1 MAIFAAWSSAR
12 GLFSMSG
19 EKTFDATDH
28 KVEEAREDGNV
39 AISQDLMK
47 SAVCLVAFEV
57 CRVMAMQFDGFVFA
71 YFTDFISQ
79 LANVQQH
86 RGFRADNIFMWI
98 GASVALSL
106 MIGCVSVLV
115 FITMSW
121 VQTGGPVIKKSP
133 IEFKLDGFL
142 PDKYFKKVFAL
153 KTLVDLATNIIK
165 ALVISAVLWFA
176 VKEVVRQLP
185 MAVPSGIE
193 EVSALIAKEAL
204 GSVRKTLVI
213 LFVMSVGDFWIQR
226 KLMLKDLKMS
236 MQDMKDEHKQMEG
249 SPESKQNVRAFAE
262 ELMSGSDD
270 GGGGLGGANV
280 LVVNPTHVAVGLRY
294 VHGERRLPRIRALA
308 IDKEAMRFIEIAK
321 DTGIPV
327 VRHIWLART
336 LYSVKAGEPI
346 PREAY
351 RAIAA
356 IYRLIVGLEGITAGP
371 QSSPV
376 PPEMPK
382 PAL

>member
-1 MAIFAAWSSAR
+1 
-12 GLFSMSG
+12 MSG

-28 KVEEAREDGNV
+28 KVEEAREEGNV

-57 CRVMAMQFDGFVFA
+57 CRAMTLQFDGFVYA
-71 YFTDFISQ
+71 YFIDFISQ
-79 LANVQQH
+79 LSAVEQH

-98 GASVALSL
+98 GASVALTL
-106 MIGCVSVLV
+106 MIGCVSVAV
-115 FITMSW
+115 FIAMSW
-121 VQTGGPVIKKSP
+121 MQTSGPVFKKSP
-133 IEFKLDGFL
+133 IEFKLDGLL
-142 PDKYFKKVFAL
+142 PDKYFKKVFAI
-153 KTLVDLATNIIK
+153 KTLVDLGTNIVK
-165 ALVISAVLWFA
+165 ALVISIVLWFA

-193 EVSALIAKEAL
+193 EVASLIGKEAL

-213 LFVMSVGDFWIQR
+213 LLVMSIGDFWIQR
-226 KLMLKDLKMS
+226 HLMLKDLKMS
-236 MQDMKDEHKQMEG
+236 MQDLKDEHKKMEG

-262 ELMSGSDD
+262 ELMSGSSD
-270 GGGGLGGANV
+270 GGGALQGANV

-294 VHGERRLPRIRALA
+294 VHGERRLPRIRAVA
-308 IDKEAMRFIEIAK
+308 IDKEAMRFIDLAN

-336 LYSVKAGEPI
+336 LYGVKPGDPI

-356 IYRLIVGLEGITAGP
+356 IYRLIVGLEAMPTTA
-371 QSSPV
+371 PV
-376 PPEMPK
+376 EPVARNHAEI
-382 PAL
+382 

>member
-1 MAIFAAWSSAR
+1 
-12 GLFSMSG
+12 MSG

-28 KVEEAREDGNV
+28 KVEEAREEGNV

-47 SAVCLVAFEV
+47 SAVCVVAFEV
-57 CRVMAMQFDGFVFA
+57 CRAMTLQFDGFVFA

-79 LANVQQH
+79 LAAVEQH
-86 RGFRADNIFMWI
+86 RGFRADNVFMWI
-98 GASVALSL
+98 GASVALSM
-106 MIGCVSVLV
+106 MIGCVSIAV
-115 FITMSW
+115 FIAMSW
-121 VQTGGPVIKKSP
+121 MQTSGPVIKKSP
-133 IEFKLDGFL
+133 IEFKLDGLL
-142 PDKYFKKVFAL
+142 PDKYFKKVFAM
-153 KTLVDLATNIIK
+153 KTLVDLGTNMVK
-165 ALVISAVLWFA
+165 AIVISAVLWFA
-176 VKEVVRQLP
+176 VKDVVRQLP

-193 EVSALIAKEAL
+193 EVAALIGKEAL

-213 LFVMSVGDFWIQR
+213 LLVMSIGDFWIQKR
-226 KLMLKDLKMS
+226 LMLKDLKMS
-236 MQDMKDEHKQMEG
+236 VQDLKDENKKMEG

-270 GGGGLGGANV
+270 GGGGLQDANV

-294 VHGERRLPRIRALA
+294 VHGERRLPRIRAMA
-308 IDKEAMRFIEIAK
+308 VDKEAMRFIEVAK

-336 LYSVKAGEPI
+336 LYGVKPGEPI

-356 IYRLIVGLEGITAGP
+356 IYRLIVGLEAMP
-371 QSSPV
+371 ALAPAEEAV
-376 PPEMPK
+376 PPRVGI
-382 PAL
+382 